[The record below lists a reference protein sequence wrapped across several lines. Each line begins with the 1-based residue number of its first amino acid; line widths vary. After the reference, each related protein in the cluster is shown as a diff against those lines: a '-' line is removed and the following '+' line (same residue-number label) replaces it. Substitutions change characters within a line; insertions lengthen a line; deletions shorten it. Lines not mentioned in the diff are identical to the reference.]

1 MIVYEQNGKNYL
13 LMSNTS
19 RGVMKVP
26 TETFDS
32 QSGLT
37 EPVAGGNTA
46 GVAYETISQMTG
58 VEQLDL
64 LDESHALVIARND
77 AGTANLEAVAL
88 P

>member
-1 MIVYEQNGKNYL
+1 MIVYKQGGKDYL

-32 QSGLT
+32 QSVTG
-37 EPVAGGNTA
+37 PVAGGGTA
-46 GVAYETISQMTG
+46 GVVYETISQMKG

-64 LDESHALVIARND
+64 LDESHALVIARNN